1 LEREVKEAKADVLRL
16 SAEGLLMKE
25 TLAAFQQGTNE
36 ALEAMVANHQELVA
50 RLKVRDNNI
59 KGALARRDEKVAFLI
74 SKDEMRKAD
83 TSYRRNSS
91 RTWWLC

>member
-1 LEREVKEAKADVLRL
+1 MEEAKADVLRL

-50 RLKVRDNNI
+50 GLKVRDNNI
-59 KGALARRDEKVAFLI
+59 KGALARRDTTVMPL
-74 SKDEMRKAD
+74 
-83 TSYRRNSS
+83 SS
-91 RTWWLC
+91 FV

>member
-16 SAEGLLMKE
+16 SAEGLQMKE

-36 ALEAMVANHQELVA
+36 ALEAMVANHQELIA

-59 KGALARRDEKVAFLI
+59 KGALARRDEKVLSAF
-74 SKDEMRKAD
+74 AG
-83 TSYRRNSS
+83 
-91 RTWWLC
+91 LCND